1 MTDKPQ
7 EAGYRIRGTFYPVPT
22 SRRLADAA
30 LIEQLT
36 GLTVQEYV
44 RRARAQID
52 EAEEAKRRF
61 EEAREHGELPEN
73 AEMEMPEF
81 DELVSLAG
89 IGIAVSRVHPG
100 WSRTRVHDFV
110 ASLENDE
117 IEFVGGDTDDEE
129 DAGESD
135 DGPPAPTETD
145 SKRGSTS
152 PPPLKSDTE
161 ARSNGSETPQ
171 TSGQSTSP
179 MSPVER

>member
-1 MTDKPQ
+1 MTERPQ

-22 SRRLADAA
+22 SRRLTDAA

-52 EAEEAKRRF
+52 EAREAAKRF
-61 EEAREHGELPEN
+61 QEARERGDLTED
-73 AEMEMPEF
+73 AEMEIPEF

-89 IGIAVSRVHPG
+89 IGMAVSRVHPG

-117 IEFVGGDTDDEE
+117 IEFVGGDPDDEDLDE
-129 DAGESD
+129 GD
-135 DGPPAPTETD
+135 DGPPAQTETD
-145 SKRGSTS
+145 SKPGLTS
-152 PPPLKSDTE
+152 PPPLRSAESPSDE
-161 ARSNGSETPQ
+161 SETPQ
-171 TSGQSTSP
+171 TSGTRPSP
-179 MSPVER
+179 MSRVAP

>member
-1 MTDKPQ
+1 MTQKPQ

-22 SRRLADAA
+22 SRRLTDAA

-44 RRARAQID
+44 RRARAQI
-52 EAEEAKRRF
+52 EEAKEAAQRF
-61 EEAREHGELPEN
+61 QDAREHGDLPED
-73 AEMEMPEF
+73 AEMEIPEF

-117 IEFVGGDTDDEE
+117 IDFVGGADEDEDGEADEE
-129 DAGESD
+129 R
-135 DGPPAPTETD
+135 PPAETETD
-145 SKRGSTS
+145 SNPGLTS
-152 PPPLKSDTE
+152 PPPL
-161 ARSNGSETPQ
+161 RSGSETHSSGMETPQ

-179 MSPVER
+179 MSLVER

>member
-22 SRRLADAA
+22 SRRLTDAA

-52 EAEEAKRRF
+52 EANEATKRF
-61 EEAREHGELPEN
+61 QEAREHGDVPDD

-100 WSRTRVHDFV
+100 WSRTRVNDFV

-117 IEFVGGDTDDEE
+117 IEFVGGDTEDDE
-129 DAGESD
+129 DADEGD

-145 SKRGSTS
+145 SKTGSTS
-152 PPPLKSDTE
+152 PPPSKSGSE

-171 TSGQSTSP
+171 TSGTTTSP

>member
-1 MTDKPQ
+1 MNKPQ

-22 SRRLADAA
+22 SRRLTDAA

-52 EAEEAKRRF
+52 EANEAAQRF
-61 EEAREHGELPEN
+61 QEAREHGDLPED
-73 AEMEMPEF
+73 AEMEIPEF

-117 IEFVGGDTDDEE
+117 IDFVGGATDDDQDEADE
-129 DAGESD
+129 DR
-135 DGPPAPTETD
+135 PPAQTETD
-145 SKRGSTS
+145 SKPGSTS
-152 PPPLKSDTE
+152 PPPSRSGSE
-161 ARSNGSETPQ
+161 GRSNGSEIQP
-171 TSGQSTSP
+171 TSGRSTSP

>member
-1 MTDKPQ
+1 MNKPQ

-22 SRRLADAA
+22 SRRLTDAA

-44 RRARAQID
+44 RRARAQI
-52 EAEEAKRRF
+52 EEANEGARRF
-61 EEAREHGELPEN
+61 QEAREHGDLPED
-73 AEMEMPEF
+73 AEMEIPEF

-117 IEFVGGDTDDEE
+117 IDFVGGAADDDEDAEADE
-129 DAGESD
+129 DR
-135 DGPPAPTETD
+135 PPAPTETD
-145 SKRGSTS
+145 SKAGLTS
-152 PPPLKSDTE
+152 PPPSKSGSE
-161 ARSNGSETPQ
+161 IRSNGSETPR

-179 MSPVER
+179 MSPVAP